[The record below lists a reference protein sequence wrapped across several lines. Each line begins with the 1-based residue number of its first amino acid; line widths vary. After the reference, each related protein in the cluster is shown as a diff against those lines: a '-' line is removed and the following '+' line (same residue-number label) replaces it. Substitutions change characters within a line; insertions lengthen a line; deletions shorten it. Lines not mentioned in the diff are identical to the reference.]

1 MATTS
6 QLLAEYVKRT
16 AGQVSSSLKEA
27 EEQRMG
33 AIKDIIREEKARSN
47 VAEDIK
53 PSEILRELTARD
65 KLQGFVQAENEMKKY
80 GITDKTVQQYQKEEE
95 ERRKSSLKGLEERF
109 ERERK
114 AKEADVKRKA
124 EVAEELVNQTD
135 AVNSVA
141 DGSSP
146 TMNYAFKKAPARI
159 SNTYRFSDINIIS
172 ATEAEPDFEK
182 TEAYFTEKDIKHMYD
197 NGTFENAGITEEKVR
212 KYLNI
217 DIETGAPVNGIMPVK
232 GAQELM
238 YEYLQTPESS
248 NLRTAYKIEMKD
260 PKQQEAFEQ
269 FMGFYQQALGRDDI
283 SSAPSESTRVQ
294 GANLF
299 EFPQG

>member
-159 SNTYRFSDINIIS
+159 SNTYRFSDINTIDMAIIFLMLLLKYFQ
-172 ATEAEPDFEK
+172 DF
-182 TEAYFTEKDIKHMYD
+182 FI
-197 NGTFENAGITEEKVR
+197 
-212 KYLNI
+212 
-217 DIETGAPVNGIMPVK
+217 
-232 GAQELM
+232 
-238 YEYLQTPESS
+238 
-248 NLRTAYKIEMKD
+248 
-260 PKQQEAFEQ
+260 
-269 FMGFYQQALGRDDI
+269 
-283 SSAPSESTRVQ
+283 
-294 GANLF
+294 
-299 EFPQG
+299 